1 MPKSPLEK
9 TIEKQMKESQKQAR
23 DAKRQA
29 EKEAND
35 AARRERARTIIDGQ
49 PTVNGLRILDAN
61 AEELLRIILNV
72 FDGNDSNWVSLSSD
86 KIPQNLFHSLNL
98 ELEKLMMYGVA
109 TNAFC
114 YLSGECNLHL
124 TQQGKTYFDD
134 KENATKS
141 VDNKQGFEMSLT
153 RKQYDVFISHASKDK
168 LAYVDALYMAIR
180 KLGINIFYDTEE
192 ITWGDNWKQVILN
205 GVAKSEFAVVVISK
219 EFFGREWTEREL
231 NDLLQRQ
238 NENGQKIILP
248 LLYNLSRDELKEQY
262 PELEFIQSIENTNN
276 SLEEIVVL
284 LAKELIKRY
293 K

>member
-1 MPKSPLEK
+1 MPKSSLER
-9 TIEKQMKESQKQAR
+9 TLDKQRKDAQKQAR
-23 DAKRQA
+23 EAKRQA
-29 EKEAND
+29 DK
-35 AARRERARTIIDGQ
+35 AARQEQAKSIINGQ
-49 PTVNGLRILDAN
+49 PIINGLRLLDDN
-61 AEELLRIILNV
+61 AEEFLKIVLDTY
-72 FDGNDSNWVSLSSD
+72 DGNDNNHVSGRTD
-86 KIPQNLFHSLNL
+86 NFPERIYYSLNL

-109 TNAFC
+109 TNAHCDITGIWELF
-114 YLSGECNLHL
+114 L
-124 TQQGKTYFDD
+124 TQQGKSYF
-134 KENATKS
+134 ENKIAAKNEE
-141 VDNKQGFEMSLT
+141 NKQTDGENFM
-153 RKQYDVFISHASKDK
+153 RKQYDVFISHANKDK
-168 LAYVDALYMAIR
+168 LDYVDSLYMAIR

-205 GVAKSEFAVVVISK
+205 GVAKSEFAIVVISK

-262 PELEFIQSIENTNN
+262 PELEFIQSIENTKN